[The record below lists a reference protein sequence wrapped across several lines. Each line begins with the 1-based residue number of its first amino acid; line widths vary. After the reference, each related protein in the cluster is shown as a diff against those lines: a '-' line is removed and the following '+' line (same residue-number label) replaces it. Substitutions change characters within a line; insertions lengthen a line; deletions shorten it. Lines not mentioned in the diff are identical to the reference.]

1 MGRREMAANWKT
13 ERVEQEIIRLCHAG
27 LDSQTLRQAVFTQID
42 RIMPYEA
49 YWCATTDPETLLFTG
64 AVEHGFDAY
73 EIQPY
78 IDNELMQGDF
88 NKFTAL
94 AQARNPVST
103 LKIATHGD
111 LTRSQRYREILEPAG
126 LGHEMRA
133 VFRSGGA
140 VWGAMC
146 LHRVRRF
153 EDFTLEHIAFFAAV
167 APHLAEGLRAALLL
181 ETIETTPTV
190 DGPGLL
196 LLTDNMTVIAVTP
209 GARLLLDE
217 VCGWTEC
224 APLPMAVTAVVTKL
238 HALETAPEHAAGSVP
253 YVRLRTRAGRW
264 LTLHASRLS
273 SPSSG
278 GQVAVIIE
286 LATPNDI
293 APFVLQAYALT
304 AREQEV
310 AGLVLKG
317 RSTDDIATLLS
328 ISSLTVQQHLK
339 SIFDKVGVRSRRD
352 LVAHI
357 FAQSYLPSLMAS
369 HNNAPDRPPHA

>member
-1 MGRREMAANWKT
+1 MAANWKT
-13 ERVEQEIIRLCHAG
+13 EHAEQEVIRLCHAG
-27 LDSQTLRQAVFTQID
+27 LDSWSLRRAAFAQIE
-42 RIMPYEA
+42 RIIPYEA
-49 YWCATTDPETLLFTG
+49 YWCATTDPATLLFTG
-64 AVEHGFDAY
+64 AVENGCTPDTW
-73 EIQPY
+73 QPY
-78 IDNELMQGDF
+78 IDNELMQDDF
-88 NKFTAL
+88 NKFTVL
-94 AQARNPVST
+94 ARTRYPVST
-103 LKIATHGD
+103 LKTATRGD
-111 LTRSQRYREILEPAG
+111 ITCSRRYREILEPDG

-146 LHRVRRF
+146 LHRLRRF
-153 EDFTLEHIAFFAAV
+153 EDYTPEHVAFLAAIA
-167 APHLAEGLRAALLL
+167 PYLAEGLRTALLL
-181 ETIETTPTV
+181 ETIETTPTI

-196 LLTDNMTVIAVTP
+196 LITDNMTVVGLTP
-209 GARLLLDE
+209 GARLLMDE
-217 VCGWTEC
+217 ACDWSERD
-224 APLPMAVTAVVTKL
+224 ALPMAVTAVVTKL
-238 HALETAPEHAAGSVP
+238 HALEAATKHATAGGVP

-264 LTLHASRLS
+264 LVLHASRLS

-286 LATPNDI
+286 PATPTDV
-293 APFVLQAYALT
+293 APFVLQAYGLT

-317 RSTDDIATLLS
+317 RSTDEISVLLT
-328 ISSLTVQQHLK
+328 ISALTVQQHLK

-369 HNNAPDRPPHA
+369 FNHAPNLPPE

>member
-1 MGRREMAANWKT
+1 MGANWKT

-27 LDSQTLRQAVFTQID
+27 LDSQSLRQAVFG
-42 RIMPYEA
+42 RIARTVPYEA
-49 YWCATTDPETLLFTG
+49 YWCTTTDPATLLFTG
-64 AVEHGFDAY
+64 AVEYGFDAN

-78 IDNELMQGDF
+78 IDNELMQDDF

-94 AQARNPVST
+94 AQSRSPVST
-103 LKIATHGD
+103 LKIATRGD

-133 VFRSGGA
+133 VFRAGGA

-146 LHRVRRF
+146 LHRLRRF
-153 EDFTLEHIAFFAAV
+153 EDYTPEHIAFFATI
-167 APHLAEGLRAALLL
+167 APHFAEGLRAALLL
-181 ETIETTPTV
+181 ETVEATPTI
-190 DGPGLL
+190 DSPGLL
-196 LLTDNMTVIAVTP
+196 LVTDDMTVIAETP
-209 GARLLLDE
+209 GARLLMDE
-217 VCGWTEC
+217 VCGWTENS
-224 APLPMAVTAVVTKL
+224 ALPMAVNAVVTKL
-238 HALETAPEHAAGSVP
+238 HALETAPEHAVGSVP

-264 LTLHASRLS
+264 LVLHASRLS
-273 SPSSG
+273 SPSSV

-286 LATPNDI
+286 LATPNDV
-293 APFVLQAYALT
+293 APFVLQAYGLT

-317 RSTDDIATLLS
+317 RSTDEISVLLT
-328 ISSLTVQQHLK
+328 ISALTVQQHLK

-369 HNNAPDRPPHA
+369 YNNAFNNALNLAPD